1 MKIGVLGGGQ
11 LGRMMALAGL
21 PLNLEFCF
29 WDDAAEPCA
38 APLGRVYKSHE
49 LDQFIAA
56 ADLVTY
62 EFENVPLDIAQRVA
76 AVKPLHPS
84 VEALRISQHRI
95 REKSTFQALGIP
107 TPDFAEIHSPDELK
121 AAVTR
126 VGLPCVVKTA
136 TQGYDG
142 KGQWVI
148 RSEADF
154 ANVDFSNTPLI
165 AEQFIRFERELS
177 LVGVK
182 SVTGELAFY
191 PLVENTHEN
200 GILRTTIAPAPGVD
214 STLEKCAQDYLS
226 KLFDHLGYA
235 GVLTLEL
242 FQTSTGLIA
251 NEMAPRVHNSG
262 HWTMDGAVTSQ
273 FENHLRA
280 ILGLPL
286 GQTQP
291 HHVAAMVN
299 ILGDVPDEKAV
310 FAVPGTRLHLY
321 GKSPKKNRK
330 IGHINLT
337 AQNYEALQAR
347 VQPLLALT
355 AASNQ

>member
-38 APLGRVYKSHE
+38 APLGRVYKSE
-49 LDQFIAA
+49 ALDQFIAA

-62 EFENVPLDIAQRVA
+62 EFENVPVAIAQRVA
-76 AVKPLHPS
+76 ALKPLYPS
-84 VEALRISQHRI
+84 VEALHVSQHRI
-95 REKSTFQALGIP
+95 REKTAFQELGIP
-107 TPDFAEIHSPDELK
+107 TPRFAAIESPDQLTQ
-121 AAVTR
+121 AIQQI
-126 VGLPCVVKTA
+126 GLPCVIKTA

-148 RSEADF
+148 RSEADL
-154 ANVDFSNTPLI
+154 AHVDCSNLPLI
-165 AEQFIRFERELS
+165 AEQFIAFERELS

-182 SVTGELAFY
+182 SVSGELAFY
-191 PLVENTHEN
+191 PLVENSHEN
-200 GILRTTIAPAPGVD
+200 GILRTTLAPAPSVD
-214 STLEKCAQDYLS
+214 PAQEKLAQQHLTR
-226 KLFDHLGYA
+226 LFERLGYV

-242 FQTSTGLIA
+242 FQTAHGLIA

-280 ILGLPL
+280 ILDLPL
-286 GQTQP
+286 GQTRAHQ
-291 HHVAAMVN
+291 VAGMVN
-299 ILGDVPDEKAV
+299 ILGDVPEVKAV
-310 FAVPGTRLHLY
+310 MAVPGARLHLY

-330 IGHINLT
+330 IGHINVT
-337 AQNYEALQAR
+337 AATPAELEQRMQA
-347 VQPLLALT
+347 LLALT
-355 AASNQ
+355 AASNC